1 MYIGIKHLHSFTA
14 WLTLAFLIIA
24 VGYAFYCRFSSKPF
38 TKVSKAL
45 TVLGLIGTH
54 TQFVFGLLLYF
65 LSPLGVSN
73 FSGGAMGNSVSR
85 LYILEHPLM
94 MIIAVGLITY
104 GYSKA
109 KRLTDDKA
117 KFNKITVFYT
127 LGLIAIISRIPWSAW
142 L

>member
-1 MYIGIKHLHSFTA
+1 MYIGIKHIHSFTA
-14 WLTLAFLIIA
+14 YLTLAFLIIA
-24 VGYAFYCRFSSKPF
+24 FVYAFYSWLGSKPF
-38 TKVSKAL
+38 TKASKII
-45 TVLGLIGTH
+45 VMLGLIGTH

-94 MIIAVGLITY
+94 MMIAVGLITY

-117 KFNKITVFYT
+117 KFNKITVFYA
-127 LGLIAIISRIPWSAW
+127 LGLIAIISRIPWNAW